1 MLSCRQDEEDSMW
14 YQHASRPWDPPL
26 SVKGRQEV
34 SLAANPGYK
43 AILAQTVNGLCR
55 YLQPLGV

>member
-1 MLSCRQDEEDSMW
+1 MW